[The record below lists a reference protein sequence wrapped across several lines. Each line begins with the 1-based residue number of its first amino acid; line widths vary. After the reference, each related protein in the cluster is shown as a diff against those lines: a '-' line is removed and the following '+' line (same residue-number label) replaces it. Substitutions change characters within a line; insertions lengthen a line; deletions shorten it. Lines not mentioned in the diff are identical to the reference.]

1 VGTLNSTASSS
12 YNLDFYTN
20 QDCDPSGS
28 GEGRIYL
35 GSATVNTDASCNGD
49 FNAVLPVALAGDLMI
64 TATATDATGNTSELS
79 HCVAATASGGG
90 VLAFNINQFDVLEGY
105 NAATITVNR
114 AGSSNG
120 AVTVDYA
127 VHDSSANQKSDYS
140 TASGTLSFATGETSK
155 SFTVL
160 INDDSF
166 VEGPEFIDLSL
177 SNPTGGATLGANANG
192 VSRLRIVDN
201 DVVSPPNA
209 NVIDEAQNFV
219 SQHFHDFLAREPD
232 SGGLAFWTGQVTQC
246 GSDPVCLRAKRID
259 VSNAFF
265 YELEYQQTG
274 SYVFRLYRAAF
285 GNNQPFPNPDNSNQT
300 EAKKLPASTVLA

>member
-1 VGTLNSTASSS
+1 MTPVPSEVGL
-12 YNLDFYTN
+12 
-20 QDCDPSGS
+20 
-28 GEGRIYL
+28 
-35 GSATVNTDASCNGD
+35 
-49 FNAVLPVALAGDLMI
+49 
-64 TATATDATGNTSELS
+64 
-79 HCVAATASGGG
+79 
-90 VLAFNINQFDVLEGY
+90 
-105 NAATITVNR
+105 
-114 AGSSNG
+114 
-120 AVTVDYA
+120 
-127 VHDSSANQKSDYS
+127 S
-140 TASGTLSFATGETSK
+140 TASGTLSFAAGETSK

-201 DVVSPPNA
+201 DVSPPTA

-232 SGGLAFWTGQVTQC
+232 AGGLAFWTGQVTQC

-274 SYVFRLYRAAF
+274 SYVPFDRAALETTSRF
-285 GNNQPFPNPDNSNQT
+285 RTGQLNQSKQKAAELRRVARDRARVGWCRFALGQLSGQRIR
-300 EAKKLPASTVLA
+300 PATSLLRNIRSA